1 MNSGPRLAPVISVVS
16 VSERRQT
23 WRNDFG
29 LFCLAFVITFGGI
42 MTNIAG
48 LHIVGSYLER
58 KQEQEQLSAPTRD
71 DSVEPRLVFHRAVSI
86 FEEPAQAD

>member
-16 VSERRQT
+16 VGKKRQT
-23 WRNDFG
+23 WRSDFG

-58 KQEQEQLSAPTRD
+58 KQEQLSAPNRD
-71 DSVEPRLVFHRAVSI
+71 DSVGPRLVFHRAVSI
-86 FEEPAQAD
+86 SEEPAQTD